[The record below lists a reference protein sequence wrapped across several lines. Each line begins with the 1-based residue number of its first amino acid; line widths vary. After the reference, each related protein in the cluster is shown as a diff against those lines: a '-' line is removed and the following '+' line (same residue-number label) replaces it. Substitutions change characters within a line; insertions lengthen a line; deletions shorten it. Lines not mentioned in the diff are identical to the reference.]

1 MGSPMFALDHVSFG
15 YTQADPVLRDVSLQV
30 ERGMYVALLGANG
43 SGKSTLARHL
53 NGLLVP
59 QAGQVRVDGLDTAR
73 PENILPIRMRVG
85 MVFQNPDNQ
94 IVATTVEDDVAF
106 GLENL
111 GVAPGEIQER
121 VTRAL
126 EATGLGDV
134 RLRPPHLL
142 SGGQKQRLAIAST
155 LAMAQE
161 AVILDEATSSLDATG
176 RRELLALVRS
186 LHSRGGTILTV
197 THRMEEVLDAQHVFV
212 LGQGRLVMQGTP
224 REIFA
229 RVRELR
235 ELNLSAPDV
244 AQIAGY
250 LGARRPSI
258 SSDCFTAQELLAEL
272 RGEIA
277 GGDEA
282 AAAGGE
288 REVAAGGTG
297 GAVMIEVAELS
308 HTYLQGTPLEHVGLR
323 RADLEVRAG
332 EAVAIV
338 GATGS
343 GKSTLMQH
351 LNGLLR
357 PQTGR
362 VVSAG
367 VDLTRRDADVIALRR
382 RVGLLFQN
390 PEDQLFEQLVG
401 DDIAFGPFRAKWPID
416 KVRDHVRLA
425 MKEVGLD
432 FDAFKDRPIFA
443 LSGGE
448 KRKVALAGVLALRP
462 QVLVLDEPTAG
473 LDPKTAEDLLD
484 VLGSLK
490 AEGVSLVFVT
500 HNLDEVLALADRIV
514 ILDEGETKEALATED
529 VIRRPEL
536 LERRGFT
543 VPPLLQVLRG
553 VREMGLGTIVARR
566 PDEAARAILAAIE
579 GRGEAASPA
588 AAQGGER

>member
-367 VDLTRRDADVIALRR
+367 VDLTRRDADVLALRR

-514 ILDEGETKEALATED
+514 ILDEGETKEAFATED

>member
-53 NGLLVP
+53 NGLLLP

-134 RLRPPHLL
+134 RQRPPHLL

-161 AVILDEATSSLDATG
+161 AVILDEVTSSLDATG

-212 LGQGRLVMQGTP
+212 LGQGRVVMQGTP

-229 RVRELR
+229 RARELR
-235 ELNLSAPDV
+235 ELNLGVPDV

-282 AAAGGE
+282 APAGGE

-297 GAVMIEVAELS
+297 GAAMIEAAGLS
-308 HTYLQGTPLEHVGLR
+308 HIYLQGTPLEHVGLR

-367 VDLTRRDADVIALRR
+367 VDLTRRDADVIGLRR

-473 LDPKTAEDLLD
+473 LDPKTAEDLRD

-514 ILDEGETKEALATED
+514 ILDEGETKEAFATED

>member
-1 MGSPMFALDHVSFG
+1 MGSPMFALDHVSLG

-53 NGLLVP
+53 NGLLLP

-134 RLRPPHLL
+134 RQRPPHLL

-161 AVILDEATSSLDATG
+161 AVILDEVTSSLDATG

-212 LGQGRLVMQGTP
+212 LGQGRLVLQGTP

-229 RVRELR
+229 RARELR
-235 ELNLSAPDV
+235 ELNLGVPDV

-282 AAAGGE
+282 APAGGE
-288 REVAAGGTG
+288 REVAAGDTG
-297 GAVMIEVAELS
+297 GAAMIEVAGLS
-308 HTYLQGTPLEHVGLR
+308 HTYLRGTPLEHVGLR

-367 VDLTRRDADVIALRR
+367 VDLTRRDADVLGLRR

-416 KVRDHVRLA
+416 KVRDHVRVA

-514 ILDEGETKEALATED
+514 ILDEGETKEAFATED